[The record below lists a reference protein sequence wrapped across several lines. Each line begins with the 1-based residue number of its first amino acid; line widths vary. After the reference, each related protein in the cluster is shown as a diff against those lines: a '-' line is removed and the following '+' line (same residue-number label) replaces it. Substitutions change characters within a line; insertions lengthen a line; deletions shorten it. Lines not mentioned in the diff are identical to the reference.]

1 MNRTARRALFAT
13 VPLLLLGC
21 SGAEAPPAGHALNA
35 PPPSTAAAAPVASPS
50 GTAAAGP
57 TAPEKVASDT
67 PRTTAAG
74 ATFTVPAGWTLKS
87 DGAQRVLS
95 GPEPNLRM
103 AIVDRTEATA
113 DAAVAAAW
121 RALHPSFQRPLE
133 IAQDRPARH
142 GWEQQRVYTYET
154 SPDERA
160 VVYATALRKGT
171 AWTVTVV
178 DASTQAFERRAAQ
191 VRLIRDSLRPNGYTR
206 ESFKGKTAR
215 ALDAERIKEITGLV
229 DRAREEA
236 GIPGVAISLVQGGK
250 VVFEGGF
257 GVREM
262 GKPAKVDPDT
272 LFMIAS
278 NTKALTTLLLA
289 KLVDEGKLTWD
300 APVTSVYPT
309 FKLGD
314 AGVTSE
320 VRIKHLICACTGLPR
335 RDLEWLLEYKGA
347 TAKTTVDFL
356 GTVQPTTG
364 FGEVFQYSNLLA
376 ATAGFIGG
384 YVADPKRELG
394 AAYDEAMRARVL
406 EPLGMK
412 STTFDFARA
421 LRGNHASPHA
431 EDVDGKASRA
441 AMDVNYS
448 VVPVRPTG
456 GAWSSVRE
464 LTRYVQMEL
473 AKGTLPDG
481 KRYISEENLL
491 VRRAPQVASGE
502 DQTYGM
508 GLSVGTKY
516 GTPVV
521 SHGGSMIGFKSDMF
535 WLPEHGVGGVILTSS
550 NSGGLLT
557 WPFIRRTLE
566 VLFDGQPEAVEDF
579 SSSVKARKE
588 FIAKERERL
597 VVPPDP
603 ALTSK
608 LGKRYANAALG
619 EIVVQVGAKS
629 TVFDFGEW
637 RSAVASRRNDDAT
650 TSFRTI
656 DPGVNGFELVAAER
670 DGKRALVMRDM
681 QHEYVFLEK
690 P

>member
-1 MNRTARRALFAT
+1 MHRTGRRALLAAF
-13 VPLLLLGC
+13 PLLLAC
-21 SGAEAPPAGHALNA
+21 SGAEAPPAGPPLN
-35 PPPSTAAAAPVASPS
+35 PPPASTIAAPPVASPS
-50 GTAAAGP
+50 GAAAAA
-57 TAPEKVASDT
+57 APVEEKVASDT

-74 ATFTVPAGWTLKS
+74 ATFTVPAGWTLRS

-95 GPEPNLRM
+95 GPEPGLRI
-103 AIVDRTEATA
+103 AIVDRSEADA

-121 RALHPSFQRPLE
+121 QAFNPRFKRPLK
-133 IAQDRPARH
+133 IAQDRAAKY
-142 GWEQQRVYTYET
+142 GWEQHRAYNYET

-160 VVYATALRKGT
+160 VVYATALRKGS
-171 AWTVTVV
+171 AWTVIAV

-191 VRLIRDSLRPNGYTR
+191 VRLIRDSLRPSGYTR
-206 ESFKGKTAR
+206 ESFKGKTAK
-215 ALDAERIKEITGLV
+215 ALDAERIKEITGFV

-236 GIPGVAISLVQGGK
+236 GVPGVAISLVQGGK
-250 VVFEGGF
+250 VVFEGGL
-257 GVREM
+257 GVREL
-262 GKPAKVDPDT
+262 GKPAKVDADT

-278 NTKALTTLLLA
+278 NTKALTTLMLA
-289 KLVDEGKLTWD
+289 KLVDEGKLKWD
-300 APVTSVYPT
+300 TPVASVYPG

-314 AGVTSE
+314 AAVTSK
-320 VRIKHLICACTGLPR
+320 VLVKHLICACTGLPR
-335 RDLEWLLEYKGA
+335 RDLEWLFEYKNG
-347 TAKTTVDFL
+347 TAKATVDFL
-356 GTVQPTTG
+356 GSVQPTTG

-384 YVADPKRELG
+384 YVADPKREMG

-421 LRGNHASPHA
+421 LRGNHAWPHA
-431 EDVDGKASRA
+431 EDIDGKVSRA
-441 AMDVNYS
+441 SMDVNYS
-448 VVPVRPTG
+448 IVPVRPTG
-456 GAWSSVRE
+456 GAWSSARE

-491 VRRAPQVASGE
+491 ARRAPQVASGE

-508 GLSVGTKY
+508 GLSVGTQY

-521 SHGGSMIGFKSDMF
+521 SHGGSMFGFKSDMF
-535 WLPEHGVGGVILTSS
+535 WLPEHGVGGVILTNG
-550 NSGGLLT
+550 NSGGMLS
-557 WPFIRRTLE
+557 WPFIRKTLE
-566 VLFDGQPEAVEDF
+566 VLFDGRPEAAEEL
-579 SSSVKARKE
+579 SANVKARKAY
-588 FIAKERERL
+588 IAKERERL
-597 VVPPDP
+597 VLPPDP
-603 ALTSK
+603 ALTAK

-619 EIVVQVGAKS
+619 EIAVQVGPKS

-650 TSFRTI
+650 TSFYTI
-656 DPGVNGFELVAAER
+656 DPGVNGFELVVAER